1 MLTTIVL
8 MIVDAVVSLLT
19 VSLLLRLYMQWMR
32 VSFRNQLGAFVT
44 QLTDWVVLPLRRIV
58 PSLGGLDLSSLVP
71 AILLQALKVALVVW
85 LRGSSI
91 ELDPA
96 RLGAILLAVGVLEV
110 IRLSVWLLIIV
121 VFASVILSWVSPH
134 SPIAPALD
142 GLARPFLRPIQKVIP
157 SIANIDLSPLV
168 LLLLLQIVLMVIG
181 QVRVSLLPVML

>member
-1 MLTTIVL
+1 MLTTIFL

-19 VSLLLRLYMQWMR
+19 VTLLLRLYMQWMR

-85 LRGSSI
+85 LRGSPI

-96 RLGAILLAVGVLEV
+96 RLGAIVLAVGVLEV

-121 VFASVILSWVSPH
+121 VFASAILSWVSPR